1 MIMIMKQLIKKILKE
16 SMEDIPPFI
25 KRRIDE
31 YVQHTLSLYSNHNLR
46 GNFNGLIEEIADTSI
61 NDLLSEYIDSIGY
74 TIDDEE
80 DNYDQSI
87 VDDVYKKYYDT
98 LAEYIQ
104 GHYSSEIYRL
114 YTKLKK

>member
-1 MIMIMKQLIKKILKE
+1 MKHLIKQILKE

-25 KRRIDE
+25 KRRIDD
-31 YVQHTLSLYSNHNLR
+31 YVQHTLSLYNDFNLR
-46 GNFNGLIEEIADTSI
+46 GNLNGLIEEIADVSI

-74 TIDDEE
+74 TMDEDE
-80 DNYDQSI
+80 DNYNQSV

-98 LAEYIQ
+98 LSEYIQ

-114 YTKLKK
+114 YSKLKK